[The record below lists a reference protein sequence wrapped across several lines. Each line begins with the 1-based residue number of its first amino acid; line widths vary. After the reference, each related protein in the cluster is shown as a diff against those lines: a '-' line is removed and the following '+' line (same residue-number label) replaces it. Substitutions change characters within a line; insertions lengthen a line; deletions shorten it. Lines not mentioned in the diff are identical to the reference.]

1 MTPAELVERLA
12 GVLGPDARAA
22 SSYGVVTVDVPRE
35 QWLDA
40 VRAVRDD
47 ERLDGRFFDLLTA
60 VDELD
65 DGFDV
70 VVRLWSTQHRHAV
83 HVRTRCPRNDAAV
96 PSLSGVFGGAGWH
109 ERATWEMFG
118 IDFPGHP
125 DLRPLLLPDGFEGT
139 PLRKEFVLAAR
150 VEKPWPGSKEPGES
164 DRDLAA
170 DAPRRRR
177 RLMPPGVPGPGAWT
191 PR

>member
-1 MTPAELVERLA
+1 MTPDELVERLA
-12 GVLGPDARAA
+12 AVLGADCRAA

-35 QWLDA
+35 RWIEA
-40 VRAVRDD
+40 VTAVRDD
-47 ERLDGRFFDLLTA
+47 RALDGRFFDVLTA

-70 VVRLWSTQHRHAV
+70 VVRVWSTQHRHAV
-83 HVRTRCPRNDAAV
+83 QLRTRAPREDAAV
-96 PSLSGVFGGAGWH
+96 PSLCAVFAGAGWH

-125 DLRPLLLPDGFEGT
+125 DLRPLLLPDGFRGT
-139 PLRKEFVLAAR
+139 PLRKDFVLAAR
-150 VEKPWPGSKEPGES
+150 VDKPWPGAKEPGES
-164 DRDLAA
+164 DLDLAA
-170 DAPRRRR
+170 DGGRRR
-177 RLMPPGVPGPGAWT
+177 RLTPPGVPRPGTWT